1 MTATRVT
8 FGAISSS
15 SSSHLPPR
23 LYSSA
28 VKPVALRPGCARLS
42 TKPAP
47 TGSATNANTIGT
59 PAGRLQQRCYGA
71 CARRHNNVRCKHGQL
86 CRVFAELVG
95 VAHPPPIFDLE
106 VVPDRPAQTLKL
118 LHKGHNARCASMS
131 SADRFISMPTR
142 RTLLFWARDASG
154 HAAAPPTNVMNSRRF
169 IAPPKL
175 GTHSNSPH
183 Q

>member
-1 MTATRVT
+1 LQPFTAK
-8 FGAISSS
+8 
-15 SSSHLPPR
+15 
-23 LYSSA
+23 A
-28 VKPVALRPGCARLS
+28 VFKRGKAGGVAARLREAIDKACADRVS
-42 TKPAP
+42 DQREHDWHA
-47 TGSATNANTIGT
+47 
-59 PAGRLQQRCYGA
+59 AGRLQQRCYGA

-175 GTHSNSPH
+175 G
-183 Q
+183 